1 MRLLEARRDRKE
13 EEEAGG
19 AKLKLIKDLQYK
31 RREER
36 GKKKPLDTQSVKE
49 DVIKS

>member
-1 MRLLEARRDRKE
+1 MRLLEAWRDRKE
-13 EEEAGG
+13 EEEEAGG
-19 AKLKLIKDLQYK
+19 TKLKLIKDLQYK

-36 GKKKPLDTQSVKE
+36 EKKTLDTQSVKE